1 LGIEI
6 LDERGSRASVSS
18 ILCAFYRFSRL
29 KAAMFVRGDPRR
41 QPGQRREAA
50 RGRALKFG
58 APEPI

>member
-18 ILCAFYRFSRL
+18 ILCAFYRVAHPGRRDVHRT
-29 KAAMFVRGDPRR
+29 VRRR

-50 RGRALKFG
+50 RGRGLKFG
-58 APEPI
+58 GPKPI